1 MTRREMERKAIWVA
15 RHYDARFGHE
25 VEVRYDDEYL
35 YQVAPE
41 MNLFRRVRRSIRSP
55 HRSRSPAASNG
66 SRARMSGTPAKVLA

>member
-1 MTRREMERKAIWVA
+1 VA

-41 MNLFRRVRRSIRSP
+41 MNLFRRVRRFDP
-55 HRSRSPAASNG
+55 FTAPVPE
-66 SRARMSGTPAKVLA
+66 SGGLERLEG